1 MQWDFV
7 GVGYVTIKY
16 NNKTDKTIYAPSG
29 TVRAVATVAQN
40 IKKSE
45 AIYQDGMTYYNY
57 LKSLNKGYETII
69 NTYAAATKNNQ

>member
-1 MQWDFV
+1 MQEILV
-7 GVGYVTIKY
+7 GVVCTISII
-16 NNKTDKTIYAPSG
+16 TRSDKTIYAPSG